1 MVTQYIPPV
10 AGSKIIIVG
19 GGCFG
24 LSTAYALSLK
34 NQYDITVF
42 DRQTIPA
49 PDAAS
54 SGMFFILNIYS
65 IYTNFLYSLRHQ

>member
-1 MVTQYIPPV
+1 MNYTAPTP
-10 AGSKIIIVG
+10 GSKIIIVG

-34 NQYDITVF
+34 RQYEICVF
-42 DRQTIPA
+42 DRQTIPC

-54 SGMFFILNIYS
+54 TGK
-65 IYTNFLYSLRHQ
+65 T

>member
-1 MVTQYIPPV
+1 MTIQYIPPT

-42 DRQTIPA
+42 DRQIIPA

-54 SGMFFILNIYS
+54 TGISCK
-65 IYTNFLYSLRHQ
+65 

>member
-1 MVTQYIPPV
+1 MTAEYIPPA

-34 NQYDITVF
+34 NQFEIWVF
-42 DRQTIPA
+42 DRQQIPV

-54 SGMFFILNIYS
+54 SG
-65 IYTNFLYSLRHQ
+65 TTLYI

>member
-1 MVTQYIPPV
+1 MNYTPPA

-34 NQYDITVF
+34 NQYDIYIF
-42 DRQTIPA
+42 DRQEIPA

-54 SGMFFILNIYS
+54 SG
-65 IYTNFLYSLRHQ
+65 IYTYIHIRHLEPNYYC

>member
-1 MVTQYIPPV
+1 MDYTPPA

-34 NQYDITVF
+34 NMYDIYVF
-42 DRQTIPA
+42 DRQEIPA
-49 PDAAS
+49 QDAAS
-54 SGMFFILNIYS
+54 SGKVMI
-65 IYTNFLYSLRHQ
+65 FLGVVSSSKYLI

>member
-1 MVTQYIPPV
+1 MAYSPPRP
-10 AGSKIIIVG
+10 GSKIIIVG

-34 NQYDITVF
+34 QQYDIYVF
-42 DRQTIPA
+42 DRRPIPC

-54 SGMFFILNIYS
+54 TGKQCIFFMRDKDL
-65 IYTNFLYSLRHQ
+65 LC